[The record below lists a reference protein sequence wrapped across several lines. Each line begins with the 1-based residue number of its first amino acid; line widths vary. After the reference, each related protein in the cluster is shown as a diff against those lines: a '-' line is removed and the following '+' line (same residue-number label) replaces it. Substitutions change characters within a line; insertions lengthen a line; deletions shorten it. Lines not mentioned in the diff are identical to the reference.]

1 MVHSLLGEANDRAV
15 RLLRWRRD
23 EEGGVLPSVWRTEAK
38 ADRQPQLSSLY
49 VAGGL
54 WQGHRPVLFPLP
66 SLDGGSGGV
75 IMEVGRGCFLFSDVA
90 SDDPGGPA
98 PPTPPADEG

>member
-1 MVHSLLGEANDRAV
+1 MTERRDS
-15 RLLRWRRD
+15 LRWRRD

-66 SLDGGSGGV
+66 SLDGGGGEV
-75 IMEVGRGCFLFSDVA
+75 IMEVVGRGCFLFSDVA